1 MQARP
6 LGFDCC
12 LPQHQWLERLLDALH
27 CCGIPLR
34 VHPGKAPFG
43 SGSKADCLV
52 RRPIFANSLS
62 LPQRRM
68 IHKLCCEY
76 DPEGVFNRGKVTIE
90 DMYNLHCVG
99 WAARQRASRGRSR
112 FVGRNRGSEHR
123 AAPCAAL
130 GCVGVPLE

>member
-62 LPQRRM
+62 TPQRRM

-90 DMYNLHCVG
+90 DMYNLHCG
-99 WAARQRASRGRSR
+99 ECREDPSRWLGGASAC
-112 FVGRNRGSEHR
+112 E
-123 AAPCAAL
+123 
-130 GCVGVPLE
+130 

>member
-6 LGFDCC
+6 LDFDCC
-12 LPQHQWLERLLDALH
+12 LPQHQWLERLLDALD

-76 DPEGVFNRGKVTIE
+76 DPEGVFNRGKVKIE
-90 DMYNLHCVG
+90 DMYNLRCG
-99 WAARQRASRGRSR
+99 GSREDPSRWLGGASAC
-112 FVGRNRGSEHR
+112 E
-123 AAPCAAL
+123 
-130 GCVGVPLE
+130 